1 MGVERAACGREEGM
15 VCSTELVCV
24 LQQLQD
30 EHTVVLPACS
40 QREGRRTERGSG
52 ADILS
57 PAASA
62 SPEARFS
69 WRGWVPRVTSSPGS
83 TVSLSCA
90 HWTQHN
96 HTETCQCA

>member
-1 MGVERAACGREEGM
+1 MGVERAACGREQGM

-69 WRGWVPRVTSSPGS
+69 WRGWVPWVTSSPGS